1 MTSSASRRTPAL
13 MVGDQRPAHFLASRL
28 GSGEGQRP
36 EAEVASWLSD
46 EACFVIA
53 CSFEVKG
60 IES

>member
-1 MTSSASRRTPAL
+1 
-13 MVGDQRPAHFLASRL
+13 MVCDQRIAHFLASRL

-53 CSFEVKG
+53 CSFEVKS